1 MEEHYTAVAE
11 QLASDLRVRQDESAE
26 LADLIGAEDI
36 DDGTGELVDEESSL
50 NSAEELASRVRRLVE
65 LRAER
70 DETKIAFDNAKREFE
85 AYQAEFFD
93 EYEKSP
99 LKGSIKLDIGGEHGT
114 VQVVPRETKY
124 GRILDR
130 DKALAYLNERALT
143 EEFIKDDFRMGRLHE
158 LVREH
163 IEQKKPLPDG
173 IDYYTKQYFTITFK
187 D

>member
-1 MEEHYTAVAE
+1 MSYEDREPDDVLDMSELLDEET
-11 QLASDLRVRQDESAE
+11 LP
-26 LADLIGAEDI
+26 
-36 DDGTGELVDEESSL
+36 DDGTGELVDEDSSL
-50 NSAEELASRVRRLVE
+50 ASVEELTSRVRRLVE
-65 LRAER
+65 LRTAR
-70 DETKIAFDNAKREFE
+70 DESKIKADKDKEAFES
-85 AYQAEFFD
+85 YQAEFF
-93 EYEKSP
+93 EELEKSP
-99 LKGSIKLDIGGEHGT
+99 LKGSIKVDIGGDHGT
-114 VQVVPRETKY
+114 VQVVPRSTKY

-143 EEFIKDDFRMGRLHE
+143 EEFLKDDFRMGRLHE